1 MKHKAFLSVLLFLA
15 ILAGS
20 CKCQSDRTK
29 EDITDDFSTQSIE
42 PERVR
47 EIFYNMYMPEEM
59 SRIFQKVGANFD
71 PDLPNSP
78 DHFARYRKPGE
89 VAIAIGVYG
98 VDLHYARMFDQ
109 KMMTARYFTVVEIL
123 SEKLGIPQTYYEDI
137 FEKLDEKFP
146 DKDSVSIIASK
157 IYEKTDKFLK
167 ENDKNSLAAL
177 IVMGGWV
184 EALYIACKILEDN
197 PYNMEIMDRI
207 AEQKYSLNSL
217 IYLLSNYQEDIRITE
232 YILMLKRLRK
242 AYTRYEIYYE
252 EEDFIIDT
260 SRKMIKASD
269 YESEINDEIVQEI
282 TMVVEEIREN
292 IVE

>member
-1 MKHKAFLSVLLFLA
+1 MKHKAFLTVLFSLV

-20 CKCQSDRTK
+20 CKHQSDRSMG
-29 EDITDDFSTQSIE
+29 DITGDSSVQSIE
-42 PERVR
+42 PQRVR

-59 SRIFQKVGANFD
+59 SRIFQRVGANFD

-78 DHFARYRKPGE
+78 DHFARYRKPRE

-242 AYTRYEIYYE
+242 AYARYEIYYD
-252 EEDFIIDT
+252 EEDFVLDT
-260 SRKMIKASD
+260 AKKKITATE
-269 YESEINDEIVQEI
+269 YESEFNNEIVNEI

-292 IVE
+292 IVD